1 MRQPSGGDWCRNEV
15 TRITLKCTGSIKI
28 HLPMKMTG
36 SVVNKIKQMS
46 DDDLRIAYI
55 QALVRIDCL
64 EQEIKD
70 LKECLTNSGGG
81 SQAIVNIHSQ
91 NKY

>member
-1 MRQPSGGDWCRNEV
+1 
-15 TRITLKCTGSIKI
+15 
-28 HLPMKMTG
+28 MKMTG

-46 DDDLRIAYI
+46 DDDLRISYI
-55 QALVRIDCL
+55 QALVKIDCL
-64 EQEIKD
+64 EQEITD
-70 LKECLTNSGGG
+70 LKECLTRSGGG

>member
-1 MRQPSGGDWCRNEV
+1 
-15 TRITLKCTGSIKI
+15 
-28 HLPMKMTG
+28 MKMTG

-55 QALVRIDCL
+55 QALVKIDCL
-64 EQEIKD
+64 KQEITD
-70 LKECLTNSGGG
+70 LKECLTHSGGG